1 MFLEP
6 ADVSLQPSTST
17 HTIFLITKNKH
28 YSNTNDEDF
37 WFSKHKGTAQIL
49 FFIRQKMFDDEALC
63 LINIKCIF
71 QE

>member
-28 YSNTNDEDF
+28 YLNTNDEDF
-37 WFSKHKGTAQIL
+37 WFSKHKGAQIL